1 MPGGLAA
8 SAWWRGLPDSLKG
21 TILLL
26 IAMVFFAAMLVLIR
40 VAGQSVPFAEVMVF
54 RQLVMQVIILVQAG
68 PAARYILRTR
78 NLRLQ
83 LLRAALSLGATAT
96 TFLAVIYLPLALATA
111 ISFTYAIFV
120 TIGAALVL
128 KEKVSPQ
135 RWVATIV
142 GLVGVVIMLGP
153 TEMAGLP
160 FVLVALAGAIFS
172 AGMILSVRRLDPTE
186 SMGTVLTY
194 QGILVLPVMIVP
206 LVLTWQ
212 TPTPMQWLLLIAIG
226 VVGTVGQWL
235 LIKAYQGAEAAAL
248 APLDFVRLVLMT
260 GIGLVFFGET
270 LSPTVS
276 IGMVLVVLT
285 TIYTVRAN
293 APPRQPT

>member
-1 MPGGLAA
+1 M
-8 SAWWRGLPDSLKG
+8 
-21 TILLL
+21 
-26 IAMVFFAAMLVLIR
+26 
-40 VAGQSVPFAEVMVF
+40 
-54 RQLVMQVIILVQAG
+54 
-68 PAARYILRTR
+68 
-78 NLRLQ
+78 
-83 LLRAALSLGATAT
+83 
-96 TFLAVIYLPLALATA
+96 IYLPLALATA